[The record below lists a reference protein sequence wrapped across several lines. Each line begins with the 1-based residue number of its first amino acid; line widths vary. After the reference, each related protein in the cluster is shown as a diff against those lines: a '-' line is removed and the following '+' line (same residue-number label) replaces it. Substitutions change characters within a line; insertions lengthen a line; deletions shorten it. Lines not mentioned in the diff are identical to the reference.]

1 MIDRFFGLY
10 GDLAAA
16 DTTTPKKGG
25 QAPKMST
32 SSATRTPAASDPFE
46 LWKQIYEA
54 NERAWNGALEQAMA
68 TPAFAESQGK
78 FMEALLNGQQTL
90 RHQMRAYQEALNVPT
105 REDIA
110 RLGELIVGLEE
121 KIDQLARLRVLPKR
135 IA

>member
-1 MIDRFFGLY
+1 
-10 GDLAAA
+10 
-16 DTTTPKKGG
+16 
-25 QAPKMST
+25 MST
-32 SSATRTPAASDPFE
+32 SSDTRTPAASDPFE

-121 KIDQLARLRVLPKR
+121 KIDQLADRFER
-135 IA
+135 IEAATGPRPLGVPG

>member
-1 MIDRFFGLY
+1 
-10 GDLAAA
+10 
-16 DTTTPKKGG
+16 
-25 QAPKMST
+25 MST
-32 SSATRTPAASDPFE
+32 SSDTRSPAASDPFE

-78 FMEALLNGQQTL
+78 LMEALLNGQQTL
-90 RHQMRAYQEALNVPT
+90 RHQMRAYLEALNVPT

-121 KIDQLARLRVLPKR
+121 KIDQLGDRFATIEAALAALAPAPLDK
-135 IA
+135 

>member
-1 MIDRFFGLY
+1 
-10 GDLAAA
+10 
-16 DTTTPKKGG
+16 
-25 QAPKMST
+25 MST
-32 SSATRTPAASDPFE
+32 SADTRSPAASDPFE

-90 RHQMRAYQEALNVPT
+90 RQQMRAYQEALNVPT

-121 KIDQLARLRVLPKR
+121 KIDQLGDRFAAVEAAMGRARTGPPEEEPPAPSGVRGSS
-135 IA
+135 

>member
-1 MIDRFFGLY
+1 
-10 GDLAAA
+10 
-16 DTTTPKKGG
+16 
-25 QAPKMST
+25 MST
-32 SSATRTPAASDPFE
+32 SSDTRPPAASDPFE

-68 TPAFAESQGK
+68 TPAFAESQGR
-78 FMEALLNGQQTL
+78 FIEALLNGQQTL

-121 KIDQLARLRVLPKR
+121 KIDQLADRFERIEAAMGRARSTPQHKKPPLPGGVR
-135 IA
+135 ASS

>member
-1 MIDRFFGLY
+1 
-10 GDLAAA
+10 
-16 DTTTPKKGG
+16 
-25 QAPKMST
+25 MST
-32 SSATRTPAASDPFE
+32 SSETRSPAASDPFE

-78 FMEALLNGQQTL
+78 LMEALLNGQQTL

-121 KIDQLARLRVLPKR
+121 KIDQLGDRFGTIETAIDVHPP
-135 IA
+135 AC